1 MFVPG
6 WEIWSWSVRIST
18 EAAIVHH
25 VDKAAS
31 DMRSENRVA
40 TTCDAVVVFGPAIW
54 SSSVRIRHQS
64 SWRELIFL
72 QIFQKLMIQAL
83 ITYFKGGILGPPNI
97 VILRIMA
104 GIGMIWVV
112 GENQG
117 QVLSHRWAAAKLVT
131 ALCWQYSRSAI
142 VAVSNNAAA
151 LQLQIFP
158 WQWSRSSGT
167 LLSLGPFL
175 WVYKIFN
182 WGKEKTFDFF
192 SSYLLVSWTMEAKSN
207 WNIEFW
213 NFKLTN
219 YCVTY
224 HQLLKNDISWLNCM

>member
-1 MFVPG
+1 M
-6 WEIWSWSVRIST
+6 WESLTSLVGRL
-18 EAAIVHH
+18 
-25 VDKAAS
+25 
-31 DMRSENRVA
+31 
-40 TTCDAVVVFGPAIW
+40 P
-54 SSSVRIRHQS
+54 
-64 SWRELIFL
+64 FL
-72 QIFQKLMIQAL
+72 RMFQKIMMQVL
-83 ITYFKGGILGPPNI
+83 IRYLKCSILCPPNI
-97 VILRIMA
+97 VIVRIMA

-112 GENQG
+112 GENQR

-142 VAVSNNAAA
+142 VAVSTNAAA
-151 LQLQIFP
+151 LQLQLFP
-158 WQWSRSSGT
+158 WQWFLPFLDLEVQGFF
-167 LLSLGPFL
+167 LLGPFL

>member
-1 MFVPG
+1 
-6 WEIWSWSVRIST
+6 
-18 EAAIVHH
+18 
-25 VDKAAS
+25 
-31 DMRSENRVA
+31 
-40 TTCDAVVVFGPAIW
+40 
-54 SSSVRIRHQS
+54 
-64 SWRELIFL
+64 
-72 QIFQKLMIQAL
+72 MIQAF

-97 VILRIMA
+97 VTVRIMA

-112 GENQG
+112 GENQR

-142 VAVSNNAAA
+142 VAVSTNAAA
-151 LQLQIFP
+151 LQLQLFP
-158 WQWSRSSGT
+158 WQWFLPFLDLKVWG
-167 LLSLGPFL
+167 LFLLGPFL